1 MAKNKNHIR
10 DSKSRILFSAF
21 NYLFFL
27 LLILFCAYPLWYV
40 FVQSLSGAH
49 VAGKGV
55 LIPNEFT
62 LTNYVQVM
70 ELRGIFHAFL
80 VSVARTVIGTAG
92 TVICCMLLG
101 YLFTKEQMPFRK
113 LLYRMVTI
121 TMYVSGG
128 LIPTFLVIKAYH
140 LTNTFWVYVLPSLVS
155 AYYIILIKTYVE
167 QLPASVEE
175 SAMLDGA
182 GVVTIFLRIILPM
195 SMPIVATIAVY
206 ASVAQCN
213 AWFDNH
219 IYTFTRENL
228 TTLQYTLYQYLNEA
242 ERIAKQLEEGNVD
255 ERLLTLTPQG
265 VRMTVTMVTV
275 LPVIMI
281 YPFLQRFFIKG
292 IMIGAV
298 KG

>member
-1 MAKNKNHIR
+1 MASNKIKN
-10 DSKSRILFSAF
+10 SPSRIVFSFF
-21 NYLFFL
+21 NYLFFVF
-27 LLILFCAYPLWYV
+27 LILVCAYPLWYI
-40 FVQSLSGAH
+40 FVQSLSGAF
-49 VAGKGV
+49 VAGKG
-55 LIPNEFT
+55 LFLPHEFT
-62 LTNYVQVM
+62 LTNYTQVM
-70 ELRGIFHAFL
+70 RLEGIFSAFG

-101 YLFTKEQMPFRK
+101 YLFTKEQMPYRK
-113 LLYRMVTI
+113 FLYRMVTV

-128 LIPTFLVIKAYH
+128 MIPTFLVYKAYG
-140 LTNTFWVYVLPSLVS
+140 LTNNFWVYILPSLIS

-182 GVVTIFLRIILPM
+182 GTITIFLRIILPM
-195 SMPIVATIAVY
+195 SLPIVATIAVY
-206 ASVAQCN
+206 ASVAQWN

-219 IYTFTRENL
+219 IYTFTQPNL
-228 TTLQYTLYQYLNEA
+228 TTLQYTLYRYLNEA
-242 ERIAKQLEEGNVD
+242 ERIAEQLEKGNMD
-255 ERLLTLTPQG
+255 ERALTLTPTG

-275 LPVIMI
+275 LPVLMI

>member
-1 MAKNKNHIR
+1 MTSTHIKE
-10 DSKSRILFSAF
+10 SKSRIVFSIF
-21 NYLFFL
+21 NYLFFV
-27 LLILFCAYPLWYV
+27 LLILACAYPLWYI
-40 FVQSLSGAH
+40 FIQSLSGTH
-49 VAGKGV
+49 RAGKG
-55 LIPNEFT
+55 LFLPYMPT

-70 ELRGIFHAFL
+70 RLEGIFHAFL
-80 VSVARTVIGTAG
+80 VSVARTLVGTAG
-92 TVICCMLLG
+92 TVMCCMLLG

-113 LLYRMVTI
+113 FLYRMVTI

-128 LIPTFLVIKAYH
+128 LIPTFLVIKFYG
-140 LTNTFWVYVLPSLVS
+140 LTNSFWVYVLPSLVS

-182 GVVTIFLRIILPM
+182 GVMTIFLKIILPM
-195 SMPIVATIAVY
+195 SLPIVATIAVY
-206 ASVAQCN
+206 ASVAQWN
-213 AWFDNH
+213 SWFDNH
-219 IYTFTRENL
+219 IYTFTPDNL
-228 TTLQYTLYQYLNEA
+228 TTLQYTLYRYLNEA
-242 ERIAKQLEEGNVD
+242 ERIAEQLEKGNVD
-255 ERLLTLTPQG
+255 ERMLALTPTG

-275 LPVIMI
+275 LPVLMI

>member
-1 MAKNKNHIR
+1 MASSHIK
-10 DSKSRILFSAF
+10 DSKSRIVFSIF
-21 NYLFFL
+21 NYLFFV
-27 LLILFCAYPLWYV
+27 LLIIACAYPLWYI
-40 FVQSLSGAH
+40 FIQSLSGTH
-49 VAGKGV
+49 MAGKG
-55 LIPNEFT
+55 LILPYKPT

-70 ELRGIFHAFL
+70 QLEGIFHAFL
-80 VSVARTVIGTAG
+80 VSVARTVVGTAG
-92 TVICCMLLG
+92 TVMCCMLLG

-113 LLYRMVTI
+113 FLYRMVTI

-128 LIPTFLVIKAYH
+128 LIPTFLVIKFYG

-195 SMPIVATIAVY
+195 SLPIVATIAVY
-206 ASVAQCN
+206 ASVGQWN

-219 IYTFTRENL
+219 IYTFTKDNL
-228 TTLQYTLYQYLNEA
+228 TTLQYTLYRYLNEA
-242 ERIAKQLEEGNVD
+242 ERIAEQLERGNVD
-255 ERLLTLTPQG
+255 ERMLALTPTG

-275 LPVIMI
+275 LPVLMI